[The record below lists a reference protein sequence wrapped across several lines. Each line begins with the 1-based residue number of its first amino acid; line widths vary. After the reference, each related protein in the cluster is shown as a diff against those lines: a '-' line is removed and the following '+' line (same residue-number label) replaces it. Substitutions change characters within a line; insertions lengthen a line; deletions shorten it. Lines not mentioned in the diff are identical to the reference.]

1 MDEKWHFAMLTSQ
14 SIQSFQTRLSLSVAV
29 RGAFRGRDPL
39 EDMVDGQWC
48 HCFLKPERV
57 CVCARVC
64 VRVCV
69 CVCMRAHGVC
79 VCVCSQQPSRSP
91 EDTVINYDV
100 ISLHCEE
107 TQAPASRSTANTSA
121 SVQRHTQTLRRES
134 FKSQQLRG
142 EEPNTIQIN
151 TVQICHLETT
161 ATYFTWLSTCFGVEI
176 YILINKFINYSLL
189 TINY

>member
-1 MDEKWHFAMLTSQ
+1 M
-14 SIQSFQTRLSLSVAV
+14 SL
-29 RGAFRGRDPL
+29 L
-39 EDMVDGQWC
+39 
-48 HCFLKPERV
+48 LKPERV

-69 CVCMRAHGVC
+69 CVCMRAHVC
-79 VCVCSQQPSRSP
+79 VCVCVSQQPSRSP

-121 SVQRHTQTLRRES
+121 SVQRHTQTLRERAS
-134 FKSQQLRG
+134 KANSS
-142 EEPNTIQIN
+142 EEKNPNTIQIN

-161 ATYFTWLSTCFGVEI
+161 AHISPDFLPALVLKYTY
-176 YILINKFINYSLL
+176 LINKFINYSLL